1 MKLKIKVPLTT
12 LEPSDEFKE
21 EIVKTIPKIIRNYG
35 DKFKIASSLSGV
47 PTILL
52 YSVAMQESRGNHYYP
67 SGKVIVTGGEKS
79 TGMMQISAN
88 NFYEVYRKEL
98 KGGRVPTLTKIA
110 VDKFLPNMDYT
121 SQPATSQQK
130 ELISKALTNLDFNIL
145 ASSLVIRYLL
155 DKTIDSDGTARIDKV
170 ILLYNAGEYHKATKT
185 PNYQRGDTTSLIKVV
200 PDITKGYIRNIA
212 GKNGIMYYIT
222 ANKL

>member
-1 MKLKIKVPLTT
+1 MNLRIKVPLTT
-12 LEPSDEFKE
+12 LEPSKEFQR
-21 EIVKTIPKIIRNYG
+21 EIVQTIPKIIRNYA

-110 VDKFLPNMDYT
+110 VDKFLIP
-121 SQPATSQQK
+121 
-130 ELISKALTNLDFNIL
+130 
-145 ASSLVIRYLL
+145 
-155 DKTIDSDGTARIDKV
+155 V
-170 ILLYNAGEYHKATKT
+170 IL
-185 PNYQRGDTTSLIKVV
+185 S
-200 PDITKGYIRNIA
+200 
-212 GKNGIMYYIT
+212 
-222 ANKL
+222 ANS

>member
-1 MKLKIKVPLTT
+1 
-12 LEPSDEFKE
+12 
-21 EIVKTIPKIIRNYG
+21 
-35 DKFKIASSLSGV
+35 
-47 PTILL
+47 
-52 YSVAMQESRGNHYYP
+52 MQESRGNHYYP
-67 SGKVIVTGGEKS
+67 SGKVIVTGAEKS

-98 KGGRVPTLTKIA
+98 KGGRVPTLTKLA
-110 VDKFLPNMDYT
+110 VEKFLPKMNYS

-130 ELISKALTNLDFNIL
+130 ELISKALTNIDFNIL

-185 PNYQRGDTTSLIKVV
+185 SNYQTGDTTSLIKVV
-200 PDITKGYIRNIA
+200 PEITQGYIRNIA

>member
-1 MKLKIKVPLTT
+1 MNLRIKVPLTT
-12 LEPSDEFKE
+12 LEPSKEFQR
-21 EIVKTIPKIIRNYG
+21 EIVQTIPKIIRNYA

-67 SGKVIVTGGEKS
+67 SGKVIVTGAEKS

-98 KGGRVPTLTKIA
+98 KGGRVPTLTKLA
-110 VDKFLPNMDYT
+110 VEKFLPKMNYS

-130 ELISKALTNLDFNIL
+130 ELISKALTNIDFNIL

-185 PNYQRGDTTSLIKVV
+185 SNYQIGDTTSLIKVV
-200 PDITKGYIRNIA
+200 PEITQGYIRNIA